1 MKLFMVIVVEK
12 ITEEDARSD
21 AGRVLERVFDET
33 EYYFG
38 LRSPEDFRRLK
49 SDIIR
54 SVKLQLSDAAEL
66 IYELTVWVEDGYR
79 LTKRDAATYLASD
92 LAIRLAMNR
101 LGIDSWVMSKN
112 DALRVL
118 YYAGYILRKA
128 EEMVEKYADICEK
141 TIFGER

>member
-1 MKLFMVIVVEK
+1 MEK

-21 AGRVLERVFDET
+21 ARRIVERVFDET

-38 LRSPEDFRRLK
+38 LRSPDDFRRLK

-54 SVKLQLSDAAEL
+54 SVKLQLSDAGGLICEL
-66 IYELTVWVEDGYR
+66 EVWVENGYR

-101 LGIDSWVMSKN
+101 LGIDSWIMSKR
-112 DALRVL
+112 DALMVL
-118 YYAGYILRKA
+118 NYAGYILRKA
-128 EEMVEKYADICEK
+128 EEMVEKYADIREK
-141 TIFGER
+141 IIFGER